1 MKIVFATNNEHK
13 LSEIRDILGDKVE
26 VLSLNDIGC
35 HVDIPETGETL
46 EENAL
51 EKARYVFDH
60 YGMSVFSDDTGLEV
74 EALGGAPGVHTARYA
89 GGEGHDAEAN
99 TRKLLREMADK
110 DNRRARFRTAI
121 ALITTAPDNSPAE
134 PPTHLFEGIVEGEI
148 TREKRGEKGFGY
160 DPVFQPEGYDK
171 TFAELGVEVKNQI
184 SHRAR
189 AVQKLVKY
197 LSGLLLFYLFTFLP
211 LNVNGQIG
219 IWHNYMAYHDVQNI
233 CAAGENIF
241 VQASNSLYTYNTTD
255 QSITT
260 YDKVNGL
267 SDTYIAHIRW
277 NPTVKRLL
285 IVYQNQN
292 IDLIEEGGGVT
303 NLSDLYQKSMTDD
316 KTVNNVY
323 IYEQYA
329 YLACGFGVV
338 KVDMDRIE
346 ISESYN
352 LGANISQVAI
362 SAGTIYAKQK
372 SGTVV
377 SADMTKNLID
387 PNNWS
392 NTVVYEASIFDE
404 DHTDYNQYIETVKT
418 LNPGGPKYNYMNFLR
433 FKNNKLYTCNG
444 VLAGSFDPNK
454 EGCIQVWDGS
464 EWQIFQDDL
473 GTITGHRYM
482 DLAALAVDPLDPTH
496 LYASGRVGLYEFKDG
511 QFVKEYNYDN
521 SELESN
527 ATLNHQSKDYTMVE
541 SMVYDTN
548 GSLWFFNSASTNNSL
563 FEITTDGEWINHSKS
578 EFKNSAGR
586 SFDNI
591 VQATF
596 DSRGILWACND
607 RFIEPAL
614 ICYQPSTDAA
624 VAYTT
629 FVNQDGTK
637 LENMYG
643 VTCAV
648 EDKSGNI
655 WVGTD
660 VGPLLIEK
668 DNIGKNA
675 ADMVFTQV
683 KVPRN
688 DGTNFADYLLAG
700 VHITCIMVDNDGQKW
715 MGTNGNGIYV
725 ISSDNMTE
733 VHHFTA
739 ENSQLLSNIV
749 GSIAMNE
756 QTGEVFIG
764 TENGLCSYMSG
775 IVGTIDE
782 MQEDDVYAY
791 PNPVTPDYNGLITI
805 TGLSNDASVKILTSN
820 GRVVAEGKS
829 NGRFFTWN
837 GHDKNGER
845 VASGIYMVATATS
858 SGDKGVVC
866 KIAIVN

>member
-1 MKIVFATNNEHK
+1 
-13 LSEIRDILGDKVE
+13 
-26 VLSLNDIGC
+26 
-35 HVDIPETGETL
+35 
-46 EENAL
+46 
-51 EKARYVFDH
+51 
-60 YGMSVFSDDTGLEV
+60 
-74 EALGGAPGVHTARYA
+74 
-89 GGEGHDAEAN
+89 
-99 TRKLLREMADK
+99 
-110 DNRRARFRTAI
+110 
-121 ALITTAPDNSPAE
+121 
-134 PPTHLFEGIVEGEI
+134 
-148 TREKRGEKGFGY
+148 
-160 DPVFQPEGYDK
+160 
-171 TFAELGVEVKNQI
+171 
-184 SHRAR
+184 
-189 AVQKLVKY
+189 
-197 LSGLLLFYLFTFLP
+197 
-211 LNVNGQIG
+211 
-219 IWHNYMAYHDVQNI
+219 MAYHDVQNI

-292 IDLIEEGGGVT
+292 IDLMEEGGGVT

-418 LNPGGPKYNYMNFLR
+418 LNPGGPKYNYMKFLR

-454 EGCIQVWDGS
+454 EGCIQVWDGN

-473 GTITGHRYM
+473 GTITGHSYM

-563 FEITTDGEWINHSKS
+563 FEITTDGEWINHNKS

>member
-99 TRKLLREMADK
+99 TQKLLREMADK

-121 ALITTAPDNSPAE
+121 ALITTAPDSSPAE
-134 PPTHLFEGIVEGEI
+134 PPTHLFEGIVDGEI

-219 IWHNYMAYHDVQNI
+219 TWRNYMAYHDVQNI

-292 IDLIEEGGGVT
+292 IDLMEEGGGVT

-454 EGCIQVWDGS
+454 EGCIQVWDGN

-473 GTITGHRYM
+473 GTITGHKYM
-482 DLAALAVDPLDPTH
+482 DIAALAVDPLDPTH